1 MNPAWLAPAWL
12 APTARAVP
20 WQPLA
25 GVAACLMAVCA
36 LALTTGSWPWGVLD
50 IAAAGLAA
58 AVVAGL
64 HDPAANLLSAVP
76 TSAARR
82 RARREAMLVP
92 AGVALWLAY
101 LSVAHVVAPKVG
113 WPVGPA
119 VALIATGL
127 AVVAWAPER
136 FAIEAGVATP
146 LMWVALARAGVVID
160 EQYSQVVFA
169 FQHHPWIVTAAAAAA
184 LLMGRNR

>member
-1 MNPAWLAPAWL
+1 MNPAWL

-25 GVAACLMAVCA
+25 GVAACLTVVCA
-36 LALTTGSWPWGVLD
+36 FALTQGHWPWGVLD
-50 IAAAGLAA
+50 VAAAGLAA

-64 HDPAANLLSAVP
+64 RDPAANLLSAVP

-82 RARREAMLVP
+82 RARRQVLLVP
-92 AGVALWLAY
+92 AAVGLWLAY
-101 LSVAHVVAPKVG
+101 LAVGHVVAPGMG

-119 VALIATGL
+119 VALTATGL
-127 AVVAWAPER
+127 AVVAWAPDR
-136 FAIEAGVATP
+136 IAVEAGVATP
-146 LMWVALARAGVVID
+146 LIWVALARTGVVID
-160 EQYSQVVFA
+160 DQYSQVVFA

>member
-1 MNPAWLAPAWL
+1 MSPAWL

-25 GVAACLMAVCA
+25 GVAACLTAVCVVA
-36 LALTTGSWPWGVLD
+36 LSRGHWPWGVLD
-50 IAAAGLAA
+50 VAAAGLAA
-58 AVVAGL
+58 AVAAGL

-76 TSAARR
+76 TTAARR
-82 RARREAMLVP
+82 RARREVLLVP
-92 AGVALWLAY
+92 AGVGLWVAY
-101 LSVAHVVAPKVG
+101 LAVGHAVAPGVG

-119 VALIATGL
+119 VALTATGL

-136 FAIEAGVATP
+136 IAVEAGVAAP
-146 LMWVALARAGVVID
+146 LMWVALARAGVVLD
-160 EQYSQVVFA
+160 QQYTEVAFA
-169 FQHHPWIVTAAAAAA
+169 FQHHPWIVTVAAGAA

>member
-1 MNPAWLAPAWL
+1 MNPAWL

-25 GVAACLMAVCA
+25 GVAVCLTAVCA
-36 LALTTGSWPWGVLD
+36 FALARGSWPWGVLD
-50 IAAAGLAA
+50 VAAAGLAA
-58 AVVAGL
+58 AVAAGH

-82 RARREAMLVP
+82 RARREALLVP
-92 AGVALWLAY
+92 AGVALWMAY
-101 LSVAHVVAPKVG
+101 LTVGHVLTPDLG

-136 FAIEAGVATP
+136 IAVEAGVVAP
-146 LMWVALARAGVVID
+146 LMWVALARAGSGLDAQTSEVL
-160 EQYSQVVFA
+160 FA
-169 FQHHPWIVTAAAAAA
+169 FQHHPWIVTAAALAA